1 MRITQSILYD
11 TFVNDIM
18 RMQRSI
24 YEDSKKLSSGKE
36 VNAPSDDPVKTNAIL
51 TSDTLLANLNQY
63 QRNIDSTLTYL
74 ATADQTF
81 SSTKD
86 VLSRLQEITASMAS
100 GFVDAG
106 ARSNAAIEVQTLLD
120 QLISFGNT
128 QVDGKYMFSGYKTDT
143 VAFDSVGTYGGDT
156 NRHGVRIDANSTVTV
171 GINGGTVFTG
181 VGGGIDI
188 YQAVTDLV
196 TALNADDG
204 AGVLAAIGTLETSF
218 DQISDAMSD
227 VGAKLSRI
235 NAASGNIENL
245 RLRTRIHLSELED
258 VDIIEVVS
266 SLQGT
271 QAALE
276 ASLMSAG
283 KVFNVN
289 IFNYL

>member
-1 MRITQSILYD
+1 
-11 TFVNDIM
+11 M

-24 YEDSKKLSSGKE
+24 YESSKKLSSGKD

-51 TSDTLLANLNQY
+51 TSDTFLTNLNQY

-74 ATADQTF
+74 ATAEDTLDG
-81 SSTKD
+81 TKD
-86 VLSRLQEITASMAS
+86 VLMRLQELTAAMAT
-100 GFVDAG
+100 GTVDAN

-128 QVDGKYMFSGYKTDT
+128 QVGSSYIFSGYLTDT
-143 VAFDSVGTYGGDT
+143 AAFDSVGTYGGDT
-156 NRHGVRIDANSTVTV
+156 NKYQVKMDANSTVTI
-171 GINGGTVFTG
+171 GINGGEVFTG

-188 YQAVTDLV
+188 YQSVTDLV

-204 AGVLAAIGTLETSF
+204 TGIMTAIDTLETSF
-218 DQISDAMSD
+218 NQISDAVSD
-227 VGAKLSRI
+227 IGAKISRV
-235 NAASGNIENL
+235 NAAADNIGNLQL
-245 RLRTRIHLSELED
+245 RARIHLSELED

-266 SLQGT
+266 NLQAT

-276 ASLMSAG
+276 ASLISAG

>member
-11 TFVNDIM
+11 TFVSDIM

-24 YEDSKKLSSGKE
+24 YEYSKKLSSGKD

-74 ATADQTF
+74 ATAEQTF

-86 VLSRLQEITASMAS
+86 VLTRLQEITVAMSS
-100 GFVDAG
+100 GFSDAG

-143 VAFDSVGTYGGDT
+143 IAFDSVGAYGGDT
-156 NRHGVRIDANSTVTV
+156 NKHSVRIDANSTISV
-171 GINGGTVFTG
+171 GINGGEVFTG

-188 YQAVTDLV
+188 YQSVTDLV

-204 AGVLAAIGTLETSF
+204 TSILAAIGTLESSF

-235 NAASGNIENL
+235 NAASSNL
-245 RLRTRIHLSELED
+245 SNLELRTRIHLSELED
-258 VDIIEVVS
+258 VDIIEVIS
-266 SLQGT
+266 KLQGT

-276 ASLMSAG
+276 ASLTSAG